1 MKISI
6 LMADDN
12 KDIIDVLDPHFK
24 KEGYQVTYAY
34 DGLEAL
40 ELYEKNKYDLI
51 LLDIMMPKV
60 NGLIVC
66 KKIRA
71 ESDVPIIMI
80 TAKTEDEDV
89 VMGLEIGADDYI
101 TKPFSP
107 KQVIARIKAMVR
119 RLKIE
124 NSDYELVYE
133 NLHINMNDYIAKI
146 DDNIINL
153 TKKEIEI
160 LYLLSK
166 SPGRVYQREM
176 LLNMIWGDEYF
187 GDVRTVDTHIKRL
200 RAKLNEF
207 NDCSK
212 WDIKTVWGVGY
223 KFEKVSK

>member
-12 KDIIDVLDPHFK
+12 KDILEVMDPHFQ
-24 KEGYQVTYAY
+24 KEGYQVTYAH

-40 ELYEKNKYDLI
+40 ELYEKNRFDLI
-51 LLDIMMPKV
+51 LLDIMMPNV
-60 NGLIVC
+60 NGLTVC

-89 VMGLEIGADDYI
+89 VMGLDIGADDYI

-107 KQVIARIKAMVR
+107 KQVIARIKAMIR

-124 NSDYELVYE
+124 NNDYQLNYE
-133 NLHINMNDYIAKI
+133 NLSINMNNYTAKI
-146 DDNIINL
+146 DENLIHL
-153 TKKEIEI
+153 TKKEIEL

-166 SPGRVYQREM
+166 NPGRVYQREM
-176 LLNMIWGDEYF
+176 LLDMIWGDEYF

-200 RAKLNEF
+200 RAKLNAY

-212 WDIKTVWGVGY
+212 WDVKTVWGVGY
-223 KFEKVSK
+223 KFEKVTS

>member
-1 MKISI
+1 
-6 LMADDN
+6 MADDN
-12 KDIIDVLDPHFK
+12 KDILDVMDPHFK

-40 ELYEKNKYDLI
+40 ELYEKNRFDLI

-89 VMGLEIGADDYI
+89 VMGLDIGADDYI

-107 KQVIARIKAMVR
+107 KQVIARIKAMIR

-124 NSDYELVYE
+124 NNDYQLNYE
-133 NLHINMNDYIAKI
+133 NLNIDMYNYIAKI
-146 DDNIINL
+146 DDNNISL
-153 TKKEIEI
+153 TKKEMEI
-160 LYLLSK
+160 LYLLAKNPS
-166 SPGRVYQREM
+166 RVYQREM
-176 LLNMIWGDEYF
+176 LLDMIWGNEYY
-187 GDVRTVDTHIKRL
+187 GDIRTVDTHIKRL
-200 RAKLNEF
+200 RAKLNEY

-223 KFEKVSK
+223 KFERISN